1 MKLFL
6 FLLFLSVFILPYPSF
21 SQSTPVLTER
31 QVIQRQRIIEGRSS
45 GELSKNES
53 IRLGIQQRNIQQKKR
68 IAKADDVVTPAE
80 KIRINAAQNRA
91 SRNIAR
97 QKNDE
102 ETR

>member
-1 MKLFL
+1 MKSFL

-68 IAKADDVVTPAE
+68 IAKA
-80 KIRINAAQNRA
+80 NAAQNCA
-91 SRNIAR
+91 SLNIAR